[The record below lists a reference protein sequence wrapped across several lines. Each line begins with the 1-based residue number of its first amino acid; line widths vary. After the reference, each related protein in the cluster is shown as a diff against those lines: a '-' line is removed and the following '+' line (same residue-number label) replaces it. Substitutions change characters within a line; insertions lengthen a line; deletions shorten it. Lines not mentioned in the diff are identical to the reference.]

1 MTSRQYL
8 HLHVWIRKFQFYS
21 FTKKSKI
28 LTKHHLDTMQ
38 LCTQP
43 KGTCSN
49 WKTPKKPSSLEPY
62 LTLFAYVV
70 MLISH
75 LLTDIPRLDGHPVH
89 LSSEMDPYWGT
100 APALS
105 GFLFVPLFDI
115 SSRSQNPNTSPQSTD
130 WQWGAGALMVRWHLD
145 PSSFSSV
152 HAWVR
157 FITPAQ
163 MANQHSKW
171 PWAFIHWSLQIC
183 YRDSPS
189 ITH

>member
-1 MTSRQYL
+1 MSCNWLRLVEFPLLSSIALWGMTSRQYL
-8 HLHVWIRKFQFYS
+8 HLHVWIRKFQIYS

-105 GFLFVPLFDI
+105 GFLFVPPFWHFLKE
-115 SSRSQNPNTSPQSTD
+115 SESQHQSPEYRLTMKGWCSD
-130 WQWGAGALMVRWHLD
+130 GE
-145 PSSFSSV
+145 
-152 HAWVR
+152 
-157 FITPAQ
+157 
-163 MANQHSKW
+163 MASGPRQ
-171 PWAFIHWSLQIC
+171 LQ
-183 YRDSPS
+183 
-189 ITH
+189 